1 MATDE
6 KRILEQYTR
15 VKANCELWHERI
27 EEYGKLYDLNHYK
40 KPALSGERRVT
51 LSKAMNIVDLAVGVL
66 SANALTIEAIS
77 AEDNEETQRRAGLI
91 EKFLD
96 GVLYVNSERQESDL
110 RYEWTFLQVRDG
122 ACGIRT
128 LWDTQFDAT
137 LQQDKFGELPVSVN
151 VIPARYLFP
160 EPGGKLSRWKRIFYA
175 VERTIEDVES
185 EYGEIAKFRT
195 MSTRDKQTRKE
206 DFIDYWGEVRVPL
219 GACPN
224 CGAEMLS
231 ATPCINC
238 GYDGEPTPQI
248 GADGQP
254 AMTWRVENAVLYGNR
269 LIKPPQ
275 VMPGYDHIPYTLIFY
290 KPIGQVEPHEWG
302 QSALRPIEKLLPEM
316 EWRINRQTRL
326 LNIFANMPMIARVRD
341 GRPIE
346 VDSVFG
352 DVVHLSEGED
362 LAFPQW
368 PGQPPDA
375 REQMGLLSAEM
386 QESSFPTQMYGGGA
400 AASSGYALSQ
410 MGDAGRIRLTQP
422 QKQQESA
429 LSVWAQKT
437 LGLLRNFA
445 PTQMVQVYG
454 RLRDVPYTAELTGQD
469 TEGFRVN
476 FSLTPQFPNDEMRKV
491 AMSTQTKDLL
501 SSETRMEK
509 YLGVQQPD
517 QEVSRML
524 RELAERHPMMV
535 EYKLMAYFQ
544 ERASRGDTAAA
555 QVLERMA
562 SQQVAPPG
570 GEGGNK
576 PEPYS
581 GLPTNQ
587 PGQVTQ
593 QEAGLA
599 PPGQEPLQEQ
609 EAMGREAQS
618 VPLTPQGMV

>member
-6 KRILEQYTR
+6 TRILEQYNR
-15 VKANCELWHERI
+15 VKGNCELWHGRI
-27 EEYGKLYDLNHYK
+27 EEYGKLYDLDHYK

-66 SANALTIEAIS
+66 SANALTIEAVS
-77 AEDNEETQRRAGLI
+77 GEDNEETQRRASLI

-96 GVLYVNSERQESDL
+96 GVIYVNSERQETDL

-122 ACGIRT
+122 ACGLRT

-137 LQQDKFGELPVSVN
+137 LAQNKFGQLPVSVN

-160 EPGGKLSRWKRIFYA
+160 EPGGRLGRWKRIFYA
-175 VERTIEDVES
+175 IERTIEDVEA
-185 EYGEIAKFRT
+185 EYGEMPKYRT
-195 MSTRDKQTRKE
+195 MPTRDKQTRKE
-206 DFIDYWGEVRVPL
+206 DFIDYWGEIRVPL
-219 GACPN
+219 EVCAQCGEPVVSGVAC
-224 CGAEMLS
+224 L
-231 ATPCINC
+231 NC
-238 GYDGEPTPQI
+238 GYEGEPVTQTGP
-248 GADGQP
+248 DGQP
-254 AMTWRVENAVLYGNR
+254 VMTWKIENAVLYGNR
-269 LIKPPQ
+269 LLKRPQ
-275 VMPGYDHIPYTLIFY
+275 IMPGYDHIPYTMLFY
-290 KPIGQVEPHEWG
+290 KPIGQVQPHEWG

-316 EWRINRQTRL
+316 EWRINRQPRL

-386 QESSFPTQMYGGGA
+386 QESSFPTQMYGGGSS
-400 AASSGYALSQ
+400 ASSGYALSQ

-429 LSVWAQKT
+429 LGVWAQKT
-437 LGLLRNFA
+437 LSLLRNFA
-445 PTQMVQVYG
+445 PSQSVQVYG
-454 RLRDVPYTAELTGQD
+454 RLHGLSYTTELMGQD
-469 TEGFRVN
+469 THGFRVN

-535 EYKLMAYFQ
+535 EYKLMSYFE

-570 GEGGNK
+570 AEGGSK
-576 PEPYS
+576 PEQFS

-609 EAMGREAQS
+609 DALEREAQA
-618 VPLTPQGMV
+618 VPLTPQGTV

>member
-1 MATDE
+1 MAQDE
-6 KRILEQYTR
+6 QRILEQYNR
-15 VKANCELWHERI
+15 VRGKCQLWHERV
-27 EEYGKLYDLNHYK
+27 EEYGRLYDLDHYK
-40 KPALSGERRVT
+40 KPALPGERRVV

-66 SANALTIEAIS
+66 SANAMTIEAIS

-96 GVLYVNSERQESDL
+96 GVLYVNGERQESDL

-137 LQQDKFGELPVSVN
+137 LHEGHFGELPLSVN

-175 VERTIEDVES
+175 VERTIEDVEQ
-185 EYGEIAKFRT
+185 EYGDIEKYRT
-195 MSTRDKQTRKE
+195 MPARDKQTRKE
-206 DFIDYWGEVRVPL
+206 DYIDYWGEVRV
-219 GACPN
+219 AMEVCPY
-224 CGAEMLS
+224 CDAEMFNNL
-231 ATPCINC
+231 PCLNC
-238 GYDGEPTPQI
+238 GYEGEAVPKM
-248 GADGQP
+248 GADGKQI
-254 AMTWRVENAVLYGNR
+254 MTWKVENAVMYGNR
-269 LIKPPQ
+269 LLKGPEI
-275 VMPGYDHIPYTLIFY
+275 MPGYDHIPYTLMFY

-302 QSALRPIEKLLPEM
+302 QSALRPIEKLLPEL

-326 LNIFANMPMIARVRD
+326 LNIFANMPLIARTRD

-362 LAFPQW
+362 LSFPTW
-368 PGQPPDA
+368 SGQPPDA
-375 REQMGLLSAEM
+375 REQMALLSGEM
-386 QESSFPTQMYGGGA
+386 QESSFPTAMYGAGA
-400 AASSGYALSQ
+400 SASSGYAMSQ

-429 LSVWAQKT
+429 LGVWAQKV
-437 LGLLRNFA
+437 LSLIRNFA
-445 PTQMVQVYG
+445 PTQSVQVYG
-454 RLRDVPYTAELTGQD
+454 RLHELAYTTELTGQD
-469 TEGFRVN
+469 TNGFRVN

-501 SSETRMEK
+501 SSETRMER

-517 QEVSRML
+517 KEVSRML

-544 ERASRGDTAAA
+544 ERAERGDPSAM
-555 QVLERMA
+555 QVLQRMMA
-562 SQQVAPPG
+562 QQMPQQGP
-570 GEGGNK
+570 EGGNN
-576 PEPYS
+576 PEQFS

-609 EAMGREAQS
+609 EAMGRDAQS